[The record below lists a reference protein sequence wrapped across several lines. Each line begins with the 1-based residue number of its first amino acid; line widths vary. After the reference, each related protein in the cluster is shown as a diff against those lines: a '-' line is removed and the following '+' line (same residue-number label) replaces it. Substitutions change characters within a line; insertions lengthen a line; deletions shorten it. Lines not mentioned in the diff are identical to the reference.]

1 METVEKRLVLSEVA
15 IIRKLKKCPRSTN
28 MTLRQRSSPCD
39 TIRYEGHNR
48 GFSLIDCSIFQRFLA
63 KHVHVDRLQGAAR
76 SMTET
81 KYTDFS
87 PYEIF
92 TREEWS
98 KLRISTPLPLSEE
111 ELHKLKGL
119 NEKISLED
127 VSHIYLPLSKLLNLY
142 VSAEQGL
149 SGVTAAFLG
158 SLTPKVP
165 YIIGIAG
172 SVAVGKSTTAR
183 IIQALLAR
191 WPNHPRVDLVTT
203 DGFLYPN
210 RVLEERGIMNRKGF
224 PESYDA
230 RKLIQFLADVKSGR
244 AHVTAPVY
252 SHLSYDIVPGEEQVV
267 SHPDILILEGLNVLQ
282 PPSSGTRRRIPAVA
296 VSDFFDF
303 SVYIDSKEDYIRR
316 WYIDRFK
323 VLRQTAFQN
332 PNSYFHR
339 YASLTEEEAEQVAGD
354 IWRNINEPNLIEN
367 ILPTRER
374 ARLIMEKGEDHSI
387 QRVRLRKL

>member
-1 METVEKRLVLSEVA
+1 MGNNR
-15 IIRKLKKCPRSTN
+15 RTN
-28 MTLRQRSSPCD
+28 
-39 TIRYEGHNR
+39 G
-48 GFSLIDCSIFQRFLA
+48 
-63 KHVHVDRLQGAAR
+63 LQGAAFR
-76 SMTET
+76 MRQARR
-81 KYTDFS
+81 DFS
-87 PYEIF
+87 PYDQF
-92 TREEWS
+92 TRKQWS
-98 KLRISTPLPLSEE
+98 KLRISTPLPLSED
-111 ELHKLKGL
+111 ELQRLRGI
-119 NEKISLED
+119 NEKISLDE

-210 RVLEERGIMNRKGF
+210 RLLQQRGLMERKGF
-224 PESYDA
+224 PESYDT
-230 RKLIQFLADVKSGR
+230 RRLIQFLADVKSGR
-244 AHVTAPVY
+244 GQVTAPVY
-252 SHLSYDIVPGEEQVV
+252 SHLVYDIVPGQEQVV
-267 SHPDILILEGLNVLQ
+267 NHPDILILEGLNVLQ
-282 PPSSGTRRRIPAVA
+282 PPVLGTKGKIPAVY

-303 SVYIDSKEDYIRR
+303 SVYIDAKEEYIRN

-332 PNSYFHR
+332 PDSYFHR
-339 YASLTEEEAEQVAGD
+339 YASLTEEAAERVAD
-354 IWRNINEPNLIEN
+354 EIWSGINQPNLVEN

-374 ARLIMEKGEDHSI
+374 ARLIMEKGKDHSI